1 MNRCANISLFLA
13 VDFLLFLMGLSK
25 DTPTLG
31 FKGSPRLL
39 FPDIINGRYQHEV
52 NQTHTVFF
60 YKDQYLYV
68 GGMDFVIKL
77 NTNDFHVI
85 KKFPIPTTG
94 RHHCFDGP
102 CKNVITVIEE
112 FQDGLLVCGTN
123 GHKPWCWDLFTSEN
137 LTYEV
142 LRSHNGIGISPLD
155 YTQNSLSLTVD
166 GDLYAA
172 APLDIEG
179 NSLHFRRKLGKRP
192 HLWMYDRWLSE
203 PTFISASWVK
213 RRDDSENEKI
223 YIFFREK
230 NSNHNPD
237 AEPWISRVARVCK
250 NDEGGS
256 KRFLQ
261 NMWTSFLKARLVC
274 GFPEE
279 SLYFNRLQDI
289 YVMHADDWQN
299 TRVYGIFTSSWN
311 STAVCIYSIEAIEKL
326 FESSLFRGF
335 NKEIPTPRPGTCV
348 PNSKVIS
355 FDTLNVVRDHP
366 EMVNWVHPLHYKA
379 PFYVSNYNY
388 TKIAVDQVKAA
399 DGQLYNVL
407 LLATDTG
414 KIHKVLEAGSEP
426 FIISETQLS
435 NSSTI
440 QAMKLDS
447 KKKKLVVG
455 FPEKISTVDLQ
466 KCENYN
472 SSCAECVLARD
483 PYCSWTTSGCTPN
496 NIEGIQN
503 IKDGHTTVCQT
514 AVVNEVKVLV
524 RRKRQTDSLNHAIP
538 KGVPF
543 YLSCPIESYH
553 AKYTWEHQGRNFSCL
568 QMLSNCLHLIPSMEI
583 ENYGE
588 YKCISIE
595 KDYKKTLKQY
605 QLTEQGIPDEKKS
618 CCDPKLN
625 NAIGLSP
632 QLTWILLQIVVLW
645 AILS

>member
-1 MNRCANISLFLA
+1 
-13 VDFLLFLMGLSK
+13 
-25 DTPTLG
+25 
-31 FKGSPRLL
+31 
-39 FPDIINGRYQHEV
+39 
-52 NQTHTVFF
+52 
-60 YKDQYLYV
+60 
-68 GGMDFVIKL
+68 
-77 NTNDFHVI
+77 
-85 KKFPIPTTG
+85 
-94 RHHCFDGP
+94 
-102 CKNVITVIEE
+102 
-112 FQDGLLVCGTN
+112 
-123 GHKPWCWDLFTSEN
+123 
-137 LTYEV
+137 
-142 LRSHNGIGISPLD
+142 
-155 YTQNSLSLTVD
+155 
-166 GDLYAA
+166 A

-179 NSLHFRRKLGKRP
+179 NSLHFRRKRGKRP

-213 RRDDSENEKI
+213 RRDDPENEKI

-407 LLATDTG
+407 LLATGRIFFD
-414 KIHKVLEAGSEP
+414 VFS
-426 FIISETQLS
+426 Q
-435 NSSTI
+435 
-440 QAMKLDS
+440 
-447 KKKKLVVG
+447 KKLVVG

-466 KCENYN
+466 NCENYN

-496 NIEGIQN
+496 NM
-503 IKDGHTTVCQT
+503 
-514 AVVNEVKVLV
+514 
-524 RRKRQTDSLNHAIP
+524 RKRQTDSLNHAIP

>member
-1 MNRCANISLFLA
+1 
-13 VDFLLFLMGLSK
+13 
-25 DTPTLG
+25 
-31 FKGSPRLL
+31 
-39 FPDIINGRYQHEV
+39 
-52 NQTHTVFF
+52 
-60 YKDQYLYV
+60 
-68 GGMDFVIKL
+68 
-77 NTNDFHVI
+77 
-85 KKFPIPTTG
+85 
-94 RHHCFDGP
+94 
-102 CKNVITVIEE
+102 
-112 FQDGLLVCGTN
+112 
-123 GHKPWCWDLFTSEN
+123 
-137 LTYEV
+137 
-142 LRSHNGIGISPLD
+142 GIGISPLD
-155 YTQNSLSLTVD
+155 YTQNSLSLTV
-166 GDLYAA
+166 GM
-172 APLDIEG
+172 
-179 NSLHFRRKLGKRP
+179 
-192 HLWMYDRWLSE
+192 LWFYE

-213 RRDDSENEKI
+213 RRDDPENEKI

-466 KCENYN
+466 NCENYN

-483 PYCSWTTSGCTPN
+483 PYCSWTTSGFPYEL
-496 NIEGIQN
+496 NI
-503 IKDGHTTVCQT
+503 
-514 AVVNEVKVLV
+514 L
-524 RRKRQTDSLNHAIP
+524 QTDSLNHAIP